1 MERRQRWLSTK
12 GESRGAMPPHDT
24 FLLHIWYSEAV
35 NGQQLAA
42 RLEHLPDGQSQHFV
56 GPEALLAYLRDMARE
71 NPIRSRR
78 EET

>member
-1 MERRQRWLSTK
+1 
-12 GESRGAMPPHDT
+12 MPQHDA

-35 NGQQLAA
+35 SGQQWAA
-42 RLEHLPDGQSQHFV
+42 RLEHLPDGQSQHFA

-71 NPIRSRR
+71 KPIRSRR

>member
-1 MERRQRWLSTK
+1 
-12 GESRGAMPPHDT
+12 MPQHDS

-35 NGQQLAA
+35 SGQQWVA
-42 RLEHLPDGQSQHFV
+42 RLEHLPDGQRQHFV

-71 NPIRSRR
+71 KPIRSRR